1 MDARAIAEKSKALMK
16 AIANGEAVS
25 VITGMLN
32 EFRTGVKPTEDLLR
46 STKIGVTVNRAKA
59 HKNPEVARLAGEIV
73 KRWRT
78 EIERQKSGSP
88 GLQGKR
94 GTANGN
100 ATSKTASPAPQG
112 SSQPKSGNGA
122 KTATPPAKPSVAS
135 DSRSQKTD
143 KIDTAR
149 TGNKS
154 RDNCIGAFYDGLCPF
169 STLPSSQILSTSTA
183 IEAAIFKAYGPET
196 SEAYKVKIRSLFQNL
211 RNKSNPELRV
221 RVMEGDI
228 TPERFVTMTHEE
240 LKSKAMKKEDEAI
253 ARENMRAAQMP
264 KEEKAI
270 NPGFK
275 CNKCGQRKVAYSQM
289 QTRSAD
295 EPMTT
300 FCECTNCGNV
310 WKVSRVLCFE
320 GVLSVLGVSKGD
332 LGSYICQRLTGFA
345 VFVMGNCVK

>member
-1 MDARAIAEKSKALMK
+1 MEPRVISEKSKALVK
-16 AIANGEAVS
+16 AFNAGESAS
-25 VITGMLN
+25 VLIGMLN
-32 EFRTGVKPTEDLLR
+32 ELKTGVTPTEEILR
-46 STKIGVTVNRAKA
+46 TTKIGVSVNRVKTS
-59 HKNPEVARLAGEIV
+59 KNPEVSHLAGEIV

-78 EIERQKSGSP
+78 EVERHKSASP
-88 GLQGKR
+88 GLQGKKA
-94 GTANGN
+94 TVNGS
-100 ATSKTASPAPQG
+100 ATSEKASPAPQG
-112 SSQPKSGNGA
+112 SSQSKTSNGT
-122 KTATPPAKPSVAS
+122 KGATSSTKPSIALEN
-135 DSRSQKTD
+135 RSWKAD
-143 KIDTAR
+143 KADTAR

-154 RDNCIGAFYDGLCPF
+154 RDNCIGLLYDGLCP
-169 STLPSSQILSTSTA
+169 SSPLPSSQILTTA
-183 IEAAIFKAYGPET
+183 TDIEAACYKAYGPET
-196 SEAYKVKIRSLFQNL
+196 AEAYKAKIRSLFQNL

-310 WKVSRVLCFE
+310 WKVSL
-320 GVLSVLGVSKGD
+320 VSILKIFSRD
-332 LGSYICQRLTGFA
+332 VSLIELVY
-345 VFVMGNCVK
+345 V